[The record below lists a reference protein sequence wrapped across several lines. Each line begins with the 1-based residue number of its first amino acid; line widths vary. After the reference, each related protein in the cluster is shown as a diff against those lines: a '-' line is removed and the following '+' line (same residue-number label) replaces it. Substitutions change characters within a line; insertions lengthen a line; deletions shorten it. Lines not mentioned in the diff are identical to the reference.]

1 MTTDTNLLEAEY
13 VRVVKEWNAFEAEKW
28 RAEKMLRGA
37 ATPDNIE
44 RVFMADHA
52 VDLAGRA
59 ARYVEAHA
67 RMHGVQGNFET
78 LFFEFYQPPEIF
90 LPQETHGWSHVPQV
104 SPTATQSSF
113 GMAAAP
119 APAPMFSEL
128 TYLQPSPFNFNYA
141 PCAPSWN
148 TYSHPFASR
157 TIAV

>member
-1 MTTDTNLLEAEY
+1 MTTDVDLLEAEY

-52 VDLAGRA
+52 VELAGKA

-67 RMHGVQGNFET
+67 RTHGVLGNFAA
-78 LFFEFYQPPEIF
+78 LFFEHYQPPEFF
-90 LPQETHGWSHVPQV
+90 LPQDNQAWSHVPQV
-104 SPTATQSSF
+104 SPTPTQSSF
-113 GMAAAP
+113 GMVTPQTP
-119 APAPMFSEL
+119 AFPEL

-141 PCAPSWN
+141 PCAPVWN
-148 TYSHPFASR
+148 TYNHPFASR